1 MNQNLYSTDR
11 CKYPFIPHDERDS
24 FNYPT
29 SILCTKRGFVF
40 VLEKWQILILNEDLE
55 CYQPP
60 MKGQYSGL
68 VEESD
73 GSVSTLRVR
82 SNIFLLTTIICFCIR
97 SSTVKSSSIALNGW
111 TPPKRQDM
119 KIGF

>member
-1 MNQNLYSTDR
+1 MLYARAGLASFLAKTFLSSTGKPTEPIKKLHSTHR

-82 SNIFLLTTIICFCIR
+82 SDIFHL
-97 SSTVKSSSIALNGW
+97 K
-111 TPPKRQDM
+111 PPL
-119 KIGF
+119 FVSV